1 MRYSRLLIGLALI
14 FVALWVIV
22 GEQMSGVS
30 ANAVVNAPLSTLRTP
45 VAGQITLQDR
55 PLGSAVRRQ
64 EELATVVDPLVD
76 SIRVNDLSM
85 EHAIVTAEV
94 TAVAA
99 KIAALDPQIETL
111 SARRDAFE
119 AGRVAEIG
127 ARLSHARERLQ
138 LLQDGRIAEA
148 PEAGVLDQDQ
158 ATEANDPRQ
167 ISVAVNLAQER
178 VAVLQIELGAAET
191 GVFLGDGYN
200 DAPYSEQR
208 RTELVAERDRLVAD
222 LALSEARLA
231 AVSARLEQERLR
243 VNLLSGAALQATANG
258 QLWEVLA
265 ADGETVQRGQ
275 DVLRLA
281 DCDRAIVTLSVSENV
296 YNRLKI
302 GDGAA
307 FRLSGDGRNFDGTI
321 IRMAGSGAATVYEN
335 LAVAPSQRHLERF
348 DVALLVPAL
357 RNEADLRCG
366 IGRTGRAF
374 FDARPLDML
383 RGWWS

>member
-30 ANAVVNAPLSTLRTP
+30 ANAVVNAPLSTLRAP

-64 EELATVVDPLVD
+64 DELATVVDPLVD
-76 SIRVNDLSM
+76 SIRVNDLVM
-85 EHAIVTAEV
+85 EQSFATAEV
-94 TAVAA
+94 TALTAR
-99 KIAALDPQIETL
+99 IAALAPQIDSL

-119 AGRVAEIG
+119 AGRIAEIE

-138 LLQDGRIAEA
+138 LLQE
-148 PEAGVLDQDQ
+148 GVGADASMTGLLNQDQ
-158 ATEANDPRQ
+158 ATQANDPRSTD
-167 ISVAVNLAQER
+167 IAINLAQER

-208 RTELVAERDRLVAD
+208 RTELVTERDRLTVD
-222 LALSEARLA
+222 LAQAEARLA

-243 VNLLSGAALQATANG
+243 LNLLSGAALQATANG

-321 IRMAGSGAATVYEN
+321 IRMAGSGAATVYKN

-357 RNEADLRCG
+357 RNEADLRCS

-374 FDARPLDML
+374 FEARPLDVL